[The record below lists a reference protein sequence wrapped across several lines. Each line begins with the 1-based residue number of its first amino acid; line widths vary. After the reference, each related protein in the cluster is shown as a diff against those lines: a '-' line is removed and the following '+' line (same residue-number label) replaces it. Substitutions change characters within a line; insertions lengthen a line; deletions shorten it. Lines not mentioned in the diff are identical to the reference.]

1 MGRMERSAHE
11 ENMLS
16 AARAGKFTKADLE
29 AACAIA
35 AAGAL
40 KGAKLQA
47 AAQDTQRSDELR
59 QRRAEQGLQEVRGA
73 WAHPDDHAAVKKYA
87 AKLQRKRNAQST

>member
-1 MGRMERSAHE
+1 MEDSAHQ

-29 AACAIA
+29 AACSIA

-40 KGAKLQA
+40 KGADMQREKQIMFYIPTQVQKLA
-47 AAQDTQRSDELR
+47 WPR
-59 QRRAEQGLQEVRGA
+59 Q
-73 WAHPDDHAAVKKYA
+73 
-87 AKLQRKRNAQST
+87 KR